1 MLEYRITLRRH
12 SDLPLINVSTNRN
25 KPIYLPAEICGI
37 VPGQAYGGK
46 LDPDQTAAMIKIACN
61 PPDINGNAIVNQGFA
76 DLGLLPNT
84 PGAPLRPFGITVSQN
99 MQVVPYR
106 ILPAPTI
113 AYRSA
118 ARPPRVQD
126 AGWNILDVK
135 FQVGGNMANW
145 AVLVVNDSRRGEFQG
160 PRDPELTRFLQ
171 TFLAKCNAS
180 GIAGARPDQ
189 PPRIMGV
196 NLPPARSDTPNRSR
210 AINAIKEVFRA
221 NLPPQQK
228 PSFVLVL
235 LSGVDRCIYP
245 GIKQLADVQ
254 LGLHTVHMLL
264 PKARNPD
271 AKKQDQY
278 FSNVAL
284 KVNAK
289 LGGVNHQ
296 LDQGSMGWLTR
307 QKTMVM
313 GIDVTHPGPKS
324 TPGTPSIA
332 AVVASVDDHFVQFPA
347 SLMLQ
352 KPDWNRES
360 KEVCVSWG
368 CF

>member
-1 MLEYRITLRRH
+1 
-12 SDLPLINVSTNRN
+12 
-25 KPIYLPAEICGI
+25 
-37 VPGQAYGGK
+37 
-46 LDPDQTAAMIKIACN
+46 MIRVACN
-61 PPDINGNAIVNQGFA
+61 PPAFNGDMITGQGFT
-76 DLGLLPNT
+76 DLGLLPS
-84 PGAPLRPFGITVSQN
+84 PQGPLAPFGISVSRD

-106 ILPAPTI
+106 ILPAPSI
-113 AYRSA
+113 SYRSA

-145 AVLVVNDSRRGEFQG
+145 AVLVVNERRRGEFQG
-160 PRDPELTRFLQ
+160 PRDPELTSFLK
-171 TFLAKCNAS
+171 TFLAKCIAS
-180 GIAGARPDQ
+180 GISGAREDQ

-196 NLPPARSDTPNRSR
+196 NLPSPREDTPNRSR
-210 AINAIKEVFRA
+210 AIEEIRRVFRA
-221 NLPPQQK
+221 NLTPQQK

-235 LSGVDRCIYP
+235 LSGIDRYIYP

-264 PKARNPD
+264 TKACNPD

-289 LGGVNHQ
+289 LGGVNHS
-296 LDQGSMGWLTR
+296 LDRNSMGWLTG

-313 GIDVTHPGPKS
+313 GIDVTHPSPMS

-332 AVVASVDDHFVQFPA
+332 AVVASVDDQFVQFPA

-360 KEVCVSWG
+360 KEVRRSKLSWHSKERRELIVHL
-368 CF
+368 CRWSRDLRK